1 MIEKH
6 CGSRLALLCVAGG
19 LLVMGAGDL
28 SHRVRNLVQMPV
40 AVHKVHRAG
49 VDADMLRAMTGAM
62 AGTSPSQFNG
72 TLRAAAAGLRSA
84 GPELNLRDFV
94 LGKIKQGLR
103 GRRLAEAIHG
113 ELRRHGIPAGG
124 WEGEGPPP
132 IARRFI
138 PDFAERRV
146 DRKGDDPGPPPG
158 VAKNLPAPARRNHQ
172 QGVSDAED
180 RRRDR
185 RERARERRQ
194 EARERQREAREEA
207 RERKREARERGRGSA
222 RTPDPDEKRQTAP
235 SGAAERDSGGT
246 ETRRQDDTTSRRDP
260 TDSPALTSPSTTG
273 QTDTAAR
280 TDPDTLG
287 RVGARIQQ
295 QPQRADR
302 ILRKAGMAGGSFTQA
317 LRNISRDPDA
327 SRAYTRSF
335 QQALRSGS
343 TEDSS
348 GAKPSD

>member
-1 MIEKH
+1 MIEEH
-6 CGSRLALLCVAGG
+6 GGRCLALLCAAGG

-28 SHRVRNLVQMPV
+28 SHQVRNLVQMPV

-49 VDADMLRAMTGAM
+49 VDADMLRSMTGAM
-62 AGTSPSQFNG
+62 VGTSPSEFNG

-94 LGKIKQGLR
+94 LGKIQQGLR
-103 GRRLAEAIHG
+103 GPRLAEVIHG
-113 ELRRHGIPAGG
+113 KLRRHGIPAGG
-124 WEGEGPPP
+124 WEGKGPPP

-146 DRKGDDPGPPPG
+146 DRKGEDQGPPPR
-158 VAKNLPAPARRNHQ
+158 VAKNLPAPARRNQQ

-185 RERARERRQ
+185 RERAREKRR
-194 EARERQREAREEA
+194 EA
-207 RERKREARERGRGSA
+207 RERKREAREEERGQERKARERDRGAA
-222 RTPDPDEKRQTAP
+222 RAPDEKRQKAP
-235 SGAAERDSGGT
+235 SGIVERDSGGT
-246 ETRRQDDTTSRRDP
+246 EAGNHDDTTSRRDP
-260 TDSPALTSPSTTG
+260 TDSPAVTSPSTT
-273 QTDTAAR
+273 DHKEAAAG

-295 QPQRADR
+295 QPERADR
-302 ILRKAGMAGGSFTQA
+302 ILREAEMAGGTFTRA

-335 QQALRSGS
+335 QQTLRSGS
-343 TEDSS
+343 TRDSS
-348 GAKPSD
+348 GSKPSG